1 MNETW
6 VSKTDYTNFD
16 INGYVCDFIP
26 GNRTRRSR
34 KGRYSGGIS
43 LYYRTCLKNYITV
56 IEKQLHGIMW
66 IKLSSVLFS
75 FDEDVYFCNLYN
87 PPSCSNVLKSYDVD
101 IYDQLETEII
111 KYNNLGKVFVSGDF
125 NS

>member
-1 MNETW
+1 MNGLKRKISDHDFLQFISEYDVIFMNETW

-26 GNRTRRSR
+26 GNKTRRSR

-43 LYYRTCLKNYITV
+43 LYYRTCLENYITY

-87 PPSCSNVLKSYDVD
+87 PPSCSNVLKS
-101 IYDQLETEII
+101 
-111 KYNNLGKVFVSGDF
+111 
-125 NS
+125 